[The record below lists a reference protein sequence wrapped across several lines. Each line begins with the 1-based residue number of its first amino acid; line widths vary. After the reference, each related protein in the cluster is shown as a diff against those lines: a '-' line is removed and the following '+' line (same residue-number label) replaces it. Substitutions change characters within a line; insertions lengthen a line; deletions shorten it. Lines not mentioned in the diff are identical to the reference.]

1 MSRQVQKKLSP
12 ERELYNR
19 QNRVIHMA
27 RAQLGMDLDTCREI
41 AGQINGQASISSLTL
56 EQRAELISILNS
68 KGAKVNNPH
77 LYNAPGLD
85 RGKPA
90 ALKKSGAESSGLL
103 NWAPES
109 LAPNTDDKVC
119 PDQIQEYVDEVYPN
133 RLTYW
138 NKRFPNDRPGYA
150 TNRQL
155 AWIQSL
161 WELDFNDGR
170 AGKGGLRGFIY
181 RQTQNLENGP
191 VSDLAFLK
199 DEHVMAVITPLK
211 EKARQGIS
219 P

>member
-1 MSRQVQKKLSP
+1 
-12 ERELYNR
+12 
-19 QNRVIHMA
+19 
-27 RAQLGMDLDTCREI
+27 MDLDTCREI
-41 AGQINGQASISSLTL
+41 ARQINGKASLSSLTL

-68 KGAKVNNPH
+68 KGAKVNNPPLH
-77 LYNAPGLD
+77 TQATEKL
-85 RGKPA
+85 
-90 ALKKSGAESSGLL
+90 ALNDSNEA
-103 NWAPES
+103 
-109 LAPNTDDKVC
+109 C
-119 PDQIQEYVDEVYPN
+119 PDQSQEKAEEVYPN
-133 RLTYW
+133 RLEYW

-219 P
+219 S